1 MDFVKP
7 VRTVHHFVKVSN
19 VIYSEPIK
27 KHNFWQ
33 KPSTGA
39 LQKVYWS
46 KVAAI
51 ISKQLSVERNSM
63 EFDSHLYI
71 SVELT
76 WNFPQGQNL

>member
-7 VRTVHHFVKVSN
+7 VRTVQHFVKVSN

-33 KPSTGA
+33 KPSTGT
-39 LQKVYWS
+39 LEKVYWS

-51 ISKQLSVERNSM
+51 ISKQLSVGRKSV